1 MSKDDQL
8 RRAEAAREAV
18 YERWR
23 DLLHRRLLAAR
34 GWDGVHGEQPT
45 AGYHW
50 GERYE
55 RAREAQEAYDQAM
68 GRVVVYGG
76 NPEWLIW

>member
-8 RRAEAAREAV
+8 RRADAAREAV

-34 GWDGVHGEQPT
+34 STGSTAT

-50 GERYE
+50 GERYDRE
-55 RAREAQEAYDQAM
+55 REAQEAYDRAL
-68 GRVVVYGG
+68 GRVVAYGG
-76 NPEWLIW
+76 LPEWLIW